1 MSIVHVYLSRD
12 AKPTEEQ
19 IKRLRE
25 SAKRPIVFDEDCM
38 PLPDEIAERNDR
50 LRIKYKT
57 NRITK
62 EILIAEGYLKPKPK
76 SE

>member
-1 MSIVHVYLSRD
+1 MSIVRIRQCDLPPLTD
-12 AKPTEEQ
+12 ED

-62 EILIAEGYLKPKPK
+62 EILIAEGYLKPK

>member
-1 MSIVHVYLSRD
+1 MAIVRIRQCDLGPITD
-12 AKPTEEQ
+12 EEVRQ
-19 IKRLRE
+19 IRE
-25 SAKRPIVFDEDCM
+25 AARRPIVFDEDCM
-38 PLPDEIAERNDR
+38 PLSDEIAERNDR

-62 EILIAEGYLKPKPK
+62 EILIAEGYLKPK